1 MSWTFLVLAPRRSD
15 HVIGRKGA
23 KTRVG
28 ESTPLVPP
36 ATFSRVSPSD
46 GCSDRIRL
54 KRICVE
60 RPQIYRMGF
69 SRFKFV
75 EEVAELSANDGDRS
89 REFNDPTDRVGPFCR
104 QFADKH
110 LLRSERTQKMFDSPF
125 KGLSNGIRMNEIQ
138 SKTTK
143 ILIFKRRL
151 LQSVTLTDLIHSN

>member
-1 MSWTFLVLAPRRSD
+1 MSWTFHVLAPRRSD

-28 ESTPLVPP
+28 ESTPLVRL

-54 KRICVE
+54 KRSCVE
-60 RPQIYRMGF
+60 RPLSYRIGF
-69 SRFKFV
+69 SRFEFV
-75 EEVAELSANDGDRS
+75 EEVAELSANDGGRS
-89 REFNDPTDRVGPFCR
+89 RGFNDPTDRVGPFCR

-110 LLRSERTQKMFDSPF
+110 LLRSERTQKMSDSPF
-125 KGLSNGIRMNEIQ
+125 KELSNGIRMNEIR

-143 ILIFKRRL
+143 ISIFYQDVL
-151 LQSVTLTDLIHSN
+151 E